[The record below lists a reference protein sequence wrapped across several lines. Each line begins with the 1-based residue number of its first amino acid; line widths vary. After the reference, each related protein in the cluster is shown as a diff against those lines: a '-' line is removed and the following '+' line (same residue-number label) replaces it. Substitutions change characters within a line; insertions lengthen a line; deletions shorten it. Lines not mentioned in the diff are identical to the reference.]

1 MDSVECKKARAVTSF
16 VRLSLQHFSKHSA
29 TDKLNDRLF
38 LKLNPRLSPDSTQI
52 IHHQTSVTFSTPE
65 LFSFAQVRR
74 RRVWGREW
82 HRLVNWLLRTLV
94 HHYLHE
100 RNPARAIRLIMT
112 LSDHLFRHVV
122 CQSVYHYELASVNQ
136 LHTSGQDRE
145 ENKDEVWQGHLHYCW
160 LNFVLS
166 YLTLAMKT

>member
-1 MDSVECKKARAVTSF
+1 MRTNKSASSCIDYHSLSLTIMDPVECKKARAVTSF

-29 TDKLNDRLF
+29 TDKLNERLF

-52 IHHQTSVTFSTPE
+52 IHHQN
-65 LFSFAQVRR
+65 RI
-74 RRVWGREW
+74 
-82 HRLVNWLLRTLV
+82 VNWLLRTLV
-94 HHYLHE
+94 HHNLHE
-100 RNPARAIRLIMT
+100 RNPAQAFRLIMT